1 MVSDLSMDVMGSFI
15 LFFLSLMIFIFLIT
29 RYINSVYNRSVSSNI
44 FIVILRIMTVIFLLF
59 LILDLRFIWKSEYE
73 KPSNLSIVFD
83 MSKSA
88 RVNLSTNG
96 VTLMEIKNKIDK
108 WSNLNKVEISYYG
121 LGNELYLFKDLQ
133 QDEKGFL
140 FDDLTNFS
148 KFQNS
153 NQLKHHGNILLITD
167 GRATAGQKLNELNF
181 DQFPPIYTIGIGNE
195 EFEDDVLIDTIEIL
209 NDNVLDDSL
218 IVNIIIK
225 SRLYGNHKTSI
236 NISNSNNNIIYH
248 DFLSLNKGDKIQ
260 ELSVKLGKLDLSYYN
275 IIKIDAIK
283 GETNLLNNK
292 SPFLIEGMG
301 KIKEILLISG
311 ALSSN
316 TSLIKKY
323 LKDALNHNINQ
334 YYRIIDNQWNV
345 SPNDIEYTEMELIV
359 LDDFPLYKYDANF
372 YDSIIDSS
380 IFYDIPIILIQG
392 PAMSM
397 ESAEII
403 TNKNNFFKVE
413 SRSIDTLIN
422 IYPYSTL
429 ALRSG
434 YEFDLIPPQ
443 KNQLKWTSNESP
455 LIKFMDDSIF
465 MANHG
470 GIYLLSSPDL
480 SGLYYNEFLN
490 GEQIL
495 DGILRKMFLIAI
507 NKERGLLKLS
517 INKPLFNLGEY
528 LTNELLVSNLYQFHD
543 PSFYSFDGL
552 DTLLLDCNNKIIDN
566 KVTCAHYYDKP
577 GEYSLF
583 SSAKLN
589 DGKMI
594 FSNSINVLIN
604 QNDIEMENLLLNSQ
618 VLTLLSSRTGGMYL
632 PLKSLD
638 SIFNKIDIEP
648 KSMMKT
654 HKLSSLS
661 LQGFWW
667 IMIILLCFEW
677 YIRKQKGL
685 L

>member
-1 MVSDLSMDVMGSFI
+1 
-15 LFFLSLMIFIFLIT
+15 
-29 RYINSVYNRSVSSNI
+29 
-44 FIVILRIMTVIFLLF
+44 MTVIFLLF
-59 LILDLRFIWKSEYE
+59 LILDLRFMWKSEYE

-83 MSKSA
+83 ISKSA

-96 VTLMEIKNKIDK
+96 STIMGIKNKIDK

-121 LGNELYLFKDLQ
+121 LGNELYLFKNLQ

-153 NQLKHHGNILLITD
+153 IQLKHHENILLITD

-195 EFEDDVLIDTIEIL
+195 EFEDDVLIDAVKIL
-209 NDNVLDDSL
+209 NENVLDDSL
-218 IVNIIIK
+218 IMNIIIK
-225 SRLYGNHKTSI
+225 SRLYGKNKTSI

-248 DFLSLNKGDKIQ
+248 DLLSFDKGDNIQ
-260 ELSVKLGKLDLSYYN
+260 QLLVKLSKVDLSYYN

-292 SPFLIEGMG
+292 SPFLIEGMDE
-301 KIKEILLISG
+301 IKDVLLISG

-316 TSLIKKY
+316 TRLIKKY
-323 LKDALNHNINQ
+323 VKDALNHNINQ
-334 YYRIIDNQWNV
+334 YYRIIEHQWNIAL
-345 SPNDIEYTEMELIV
+345 NDIEYAEMELIV
-359 LDDFPLYKYDANF
+359 LDDFPLYRHDADF
-372 YDSIIDSS
+372 YDSMIDSS
-380 IFYDIPIILIQG
+380 TFYGIPVILIQG

-413 SRSIDTLIN
+413 SRSIDTLIDIDPN
-422 IYPYSTL
+422 STL
-429 ALRSG
+429 ALRTG
-434 YEFDLIPPQ
+434 YEFDIIPPQ
-443 KNQLKWTSNESP
+443 KNKLKWTSNEAP

-490 GEQIL
+490 GDQIL
-495 DGILRKMFLIAI
+495 DGILKKIFLMAI

-517 INKPLFNLGEY
+517 INKSLFNLGEY
-528 LTNELLVSNLYQFHD
+528 LTNELSVSNLYEFHD

-552 DTLLLDCNNKIIDN
+552 DTLLLDCNNKIFNN
-566 KVTCAHYYDKP
+566 KVICEHYYDDP

-589 DGKMI
+589 DGEMI
-594 FSNSINVLIN
+594 FSNSVDVLIN
-604 QNDIEMENLLLNSQ
+604 YNDIEMENLLLNSQ
-618 VLTLLSSRTGGMYL
+618 ALTLLSSKTGGMYL

-638 SIFNKIDIEP
+638 SIFNKINIEP
-648 KSMMKT
+648 KSMVKT
-654 HKLSSLS
+654 YKLSSLS
-661 LQGFWW
+661 LQKFWW
-667 IMIILLCFEW
+667 IMIILLCLEW